1 MPEEYIRL
9 IQDMY
14 RGWGCKIVICS
25 AAGESTSFG
34 VEVRLHK
41 GSASSPYLF
50 LLLMDVFTECYR
62 WRSLPRVEG
71 SITALHVR
79 IQTARKANTVTNTFY
94 SLTNNKQYI
103 LREPQLASR
112 VTTQSSLCS
121 TCRHSQTD

>member
-9 IQDMY
+9 IRDMY
-14 RGWGCKIVICS
+14 RGWGCKIVIRS

-34 VEVRLHK
+34 VEVGLHK
-41 GSASSPYLF
+41 GSGLF

-62 WRSLPRVEG
+62 WTSLPRVEG

-94 SLTNNKQYI
+94 SLTNHK
-103 LREPQLASR
+103 
-112 VTTQSSLCS
+112 
-121 TCRHSQTD
+121 